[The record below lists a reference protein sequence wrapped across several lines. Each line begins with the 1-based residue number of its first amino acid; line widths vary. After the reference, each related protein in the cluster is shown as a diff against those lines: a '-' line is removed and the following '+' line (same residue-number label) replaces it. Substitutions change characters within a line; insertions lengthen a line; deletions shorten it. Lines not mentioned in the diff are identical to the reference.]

1 MKDLKTATLLFVSLA
16 LLLGGLYPAIVT
28 VAATL
33 LFPRQS
39 QGSLITSEQGTLV
52 GSTLIGQPF
61 HADKYFWPRPS
72 ATSNFTYNATASG
85 GSNLSVTNQDW
96 TRQIGE
102 RVHALRQ
109 SGISGEIPADLA
121 TASASGL
128 DPHISPEAAVLQIS
142 RVAKARGMSID
153 RLNDLVASQSEGRQ
167 FGIFGMPRVNVLTLN
182 LALDRE
188 QP

>member
-1 MKDLKTATLLFVSLA
+1 MKDLKTAMLLFVALA

-39 QGSLITSEQGTLV
+39 QGSLINNEQGTII

-61 HADKYFWPRPS
+61 SADKYFWPRPS
-72 ATSNFTYNATASG
+72 ATSDVPYNTMASG
-85 GSNLSVTNQDW
+85 GSNLSVTNQAW
-96 TRQIGE
+96 ARQIDE
-102 RVHALRQ
+102 RAQALRQ
-109 SGISGEIPADLA
+109 SGISGEIPADLV

-153 RLNDLVASQSEGRQ
+153 RLREIVAKNSESRQ
-167 FGIFGMPRVNVLTLN
+167 LGILGMPRVNVLALN